1 MSIEITVVF
10 DVEPTRF
17 PAVQAAFRDLCEA
30 TRQDEGALR
39 FDALLSADHPHSV
52 VLVEEWADQDAIDL
66 HMKQPYV
73 AEFLTLVEG
82 AYTRTP
88 AVHRLRPL
96 DV

>member
-10 DVEPTRF
+10 DVEPDRF
-17 PAVQAAFRDLCEA
+17 QATQAAFRELCEA
-30 TRQDEGALR
+30 TRTEEGALR
-39 FDALLSADHPHSV
+39 FDALLSADHPNSV

-73 AEFLTLVEG
+73 AEFLTRVDG
-82 AYTRTP
+82 AYTAAP